1 MQNIEVAPYE
11 KSKSLRTR
19 GSMVARLKLEGIDGS
34 APPGVAS
41 VTEQQY
47 EIVKFKRDELEA
59 ITPTNHPDDL
69 GKVRHQPSGRVLWGK
84 IYYSYEPPDDLHPV
98 KVLRLFEREVK
109 QLAPLQSEYLAQIVG
124 LCSVYEGANSSVSTF
139 SEYMDCGS
147 LWDIRMKNRVP
158 DESVTSNIAV
168 SILRGLAYLRTHG
181 LYHGNLKLSNVLVN
195 SRGQIK
201 LTDTISCKRLHGCYL
216 YHKGMNEYNDWTGK
230 PAMFTSPTPEEL
242 SEVSPPRGGKDVWN
256 WGLLLID
263 WVRPEALT
271 EKVSGFDHLNMLF
284 EGALPTFPVGYA
296 SPSFQDA
303 VARSLVRE
311 YKNRITL
318 EELLEHAWFTDVVGA
333 GVDLLDWVQSIEL

>member
-1 MQNIEVAPYE
+1 
-11 KSKSLRTR
+11 
-19 GSMVARLKLEGIDGS
+19 
-34 APPGVAS
+34 
-41 VTEQQY
+41 
-47 EIVKFKRDELEA
+47 
-59 ITPTNHPDDL
+59 
-69 GKVRHQPSGRVLWGK
+69 
-84 IYYSYEPPDDLHPV
+84 
-98 KVLRLFEREVK
+98 
-109 QLAPLQSEYLAQIVG
+109 
-124 LCSVYEGANSSVSTF
+124 
-139 SEYMDCGS
+139 MDRGS
-147 LWDIRMKNRVP
+147 LWDIRLKNRVA
-158 DESVTSNIAV
+158 DEAVTSKIAV

-201 LTDTISCKRLHGCYL
+201 LTDTITCKQLHGCYL

-271 EKVSGFDHLNMLF
+271 EKVSVFDHFNILF
-284 EGALPTFPVGYA
+284 EGVLPTFPVGYA

-311 YKNRITL
+311 HKNRITL
-318 EELLEHAWFTDVVGA
+318 EELLEHAWFTEVARA